1 MFSRNGNKISMT
13 ITNVFGLLG
22 GLALFIF
29 GMNLMGDGLKQ
40 MAGSYLK
47 KILEKLTTNRF
58 IAMLVGAG
66 LTALI
71 QSSNAM
77 CVMVVGFVNAG
88 VMQLERSVGVLM
100 GAKIGTT
107 MTGQLIAFNITEFA
121 PVIAFIGVVI
131 TMISKKKTFK
141 YLGQIITSL
150 GVLFIGL
157 GQMSEA
163 MKPLREVAWFRDILA
178 GLSNPILGVIV
189 GMIFTVIIQSASAS
203 VGVLQV
209 MTASGIIGFKQAFFV
224 MMGMNIGASIAP
236 AIASIGGRKDAKR
249 VALIVVLFESFGM
262 ILFLIAA
269 QFTPI
274 LDLIASTADGPS
286 RQIANANTIFN
297 CTTVAILLPFSIQLA
312 KLSQKIIKG
321 DDAQEECK
329 LKFINEAGYQSS
341 PVLVEQIDSEVR
353 RMIELVKINL
363 NCATSTYFSDKPFDT
378 EEFAAI
384 EETIDFLNRGITE
397 ALIHASS
404 MDTSE
409 KEAKHVGNLFHVI
422 SDLERIGD
430 HAENLLGYANRIIE
444 NKLSISDQ
452 AKKELK
458 SLINS
463 VDTIFFNA
471 CEHLYNPGQ
480 VKYDQIYQ
488 LEDQIDAIVERMKE
502 HNIERLNE
510 SICKSAEGLI
520 FVETLVD
527 LERISDHCLN
537 IAQASK
543 VRYHHTERVVENYE
557 TVKVV

>member
-1 MFSRNGNKISMT
+1 MT
-13 ITNVFGLLG
+13 ITNIFGLLG

-77 CVMVVGFVNAG
+77 CVMVVGFVNAS
-88 VMQLERSVGVLM
+88 VMQLERSVGILM

-107 MTGQLIAFNITEFA
+107 MTGQLIAFNITEVA
-121 PVIAFIGVVI
+121 PVIAFFGVAL
-131 TMISKKKTFK
+131 TMFSKKKKFRC
-141 YLGQIITSL
+141 LGQIITSL

-157 GQMSEA
+157 GQMSES
-163 MKPLREVAWFRDILA
+163 MKPLRDVPWFRDILA
-178 GLSNPILGVIV
+178 GLSNPILAVLV
-189 GMIFTVIIQSASAS
+189 GIIFTVIIQSASAS

-209 MTASGIIGFKQAFFV
+209 MAASGIISFQHAFFV

-249 VALIVVLFESFGM
+249 VALIVVLFESIGM
-262 ILFLIAA
+262 ILFLVLA

-274 LDLIASTADGPS
+274 VHWIAGTAGDPS

-297 CTTVAILLPFSIQLA
+297 CATVAVLLPFSTQLA
-312 KLSQKIIKG
+312 KLSKKIIRG
-321 DDAQEECK
+321 DDTQEECK

-341 PVLVEQIDSEVR
+341 TVLIEQINAEVK

-363 NCATSTYFSDKPFDT
+363 ECATRTYFSDKPFST
-378 EEFAAI
+378 EEFDNI
-384 EETIDFLNRGITE
+384 EETIDFLNRGITD
-397 ALIHASS
+397 ALIH
-404 MDTSE
+404 TSTME
-409 KEAKHVGNLFHVI
+409 TTDDEAKHVGNLFHVI

-430 HAENLLGYANRIIE
+430 HAENLLGYSNKIIE
-444 NKLSISDQ
+444 NKLNVSDD
-452 AKKELK
+452 AKKQLDF
-458 SLINS
+458 LIQNIY
-463 VDTIFFNA
+463 TIYKEA
-471 CEHLYNPGQ
+471 CEHLYHPDQ
-480 VKYDQIYQ
+480 VRYDQIYQ
-488 LEDQIDAIVERMKE
+488 LEEQIDNIVENMKAA
-502 HNIERLNE
+502 NIKRLNE
-510 SICKSAEGLI
+510 SKCKSTEGLI

-537 IAQASK
+537 IAQASRI
-543 VRYHHTERVVENYE
+543 RYHHTAVAMENLE
-557 TVKVV
+557 TIQTAQ

>member
-1 MFSRNGNKISMT
+1 MT
-13 ITNVFGLLG
+13 ITNVFGLMG

-47 KILEKLTTNRF
+47 KILEKLTANQF

-88 VMQLERSVGVLM
+88 VMQLERSVGILM

-107 MTGQLIAFNITEFA
+107 MTGQLIAFNITEAA
-121 PVIAFIGVVI
+121 PVIAFAGVAL
-131 TMISKKKTFK
+131 TMFSKKKK
-141 YLGQIITSL
+141 VRCLGQIIASL

-157 GQMSEA
+157 GKMSEA
-163 MKPLREVAWFRDILA
+163 MKPLRDVPWFRDVLA
-178 GLSNPILGVIV
+178 GLSNPLLAVLIGI
-189 GMIFTVIIQSASAS
+189 IFTVIIQSASAS

-209 MTASGIIGFKQAFFV
+209 MAMSGIIGFEHAFFV
-224 MMGMNIGASIAP
+224 MMGMNIGASVAP

-262 ILFLIAA
+262 LLFLILA

-274 LDLIASTADGPS
+274 LDLIASTSHDPS
-286 RQIANANTIFN
+286 RQLANANTIFN
-297 CTTVAILLPFSIQLA
+297 CTTVAVLLPFAAHLA
-312 KLSQKIIKG
+312 KLSQCIIRG
-321 DDAQEECK
+321 EDEQEECK

-341 PVLVEQIDSEVR
+341 PVLVEQIDSEVK
-353 RMIELVKINL
+353 RMMDLVKINL
-363 NCATSTYFSDKPFDT
+363 DHATKTYFSDKTFDT
-378 EEFAAI
+378 EEFGNI
-384 EETIDFLNRGITE
+384 EETIDFLNRGITD
-397 ALIHASS
+397 ALIRASA
-404 MDTSE
+404 METTDE
-409 KEAKHVGNLFHVI
+409 EAKHVGNLFHVI

-444 NKLSISDQ
+444 NNLTISED
-452 AKKELK
+452 AKNQLD
-458 SLINS
+458 SLVKNIY
-463 VDTIFFNA
+463 IIYQEA
-471 CEHLYNPGQ
+471 CEHLYCPEQ
-480 VKYDQIYQ
+480 IRYDQIYQ
-488 LEDQIDAIVERMKE
+488 LEDRIDNIVEDMKTD
-502 HNIERLNE
+502 NIRRLNE
-510 SICKSAEGLI
+510 SICKSQEGLI

-537 IAQASK
+537 IAQASRI
-543 VRYHHTERVVENYE
+543 RYHHTVVEE
-557 TVKVV
+557 KVLEPVQAVQ